1 MLIITIFLI
10 SNSIYNDN
18 PFVSTHSYYNN
29 NFGSKTYLTRNTLQ
43 NNSEIN
49 AENIE
54 LLIVNN
60 E

>member
-1 MLIITIFLI
+1 MPIISIFLI

-18 PFVSTHSYYNN
+18 PFVSTHSYYYN
-29 NFGSKTYLTRNTLQ
+29 NFGSKTYLTCNTIQ
-43 NNSEIN
+43 NDGKIN